1 MVWKRKMTG
10 SIGKINKTGTVWRGE
25 SDRGPRQVGS
35 KAGKAGAH
43 DHDLDTTTTITT
55 TTTATP
61 TTTAAPTTTVTT
73 TVTTETPTTTG

>member
-10 SIGKINKTGTVWRGE
+10 SIGKINKTGSVWGRE
-25 SDRGPRQVGS
+25 SDRGPRQVGT
-35 KAGKAGAH
+35 KAGKASAH

-61 TTTAAPTTTVTT
+61 TTTVTT
-73 TVTTETPTTTG
+73 TA